1 LQVSGFEDQGS
12 GPIEKFEDRRLILS
26 FALAFLMLA
35 TTLPAK
41 NLATLFPFRAPIT
54 TEGPG
59 LSRLEVP
66 VGVIGPCRT
75 DLADLRILSLS
86 GREVPFLVD
95 SPDATGTVMELRH
108 RATPKIL
115 SAGRSRKALDS
126 RVTRFREDYVLDV
139 PSVPDDVAAWDLVVT
154 VARPEFV
161 SRVTIR
167 SIDGRGKSV
176 TLLQDGS
183 FFRLPDAGAEKSRFT
198 VPDRKISRL
207 ELTLEGLDQ
216 GYLDPRFTLEARR
229 LLPVSE
235 KNGVALEIVEVR
247 QLPLATEMVVKR
259 PRGLVP
265 RRLLLSTS
273 TGTFHRKI
281 TVWDEGPGADPEVLG
296 SSAVLRIDAIAAIEN
311 LEIPLRPA
319 RGDRL
324 RVIVNNEDSPPLDGL
339 GLEALVPQPVLI
351 FSLPQG
357 ETHATLVFGGGRAHR
372 PRYDLFAL
380 EGRGDLPAAGE
391 SADRALALLDPTRAS
406 TATLGPV
413 ESNPL
418 YDADPALK
426 FAMHPGAPIDPR
438 LYSHRRRID
447 VQPSTEG
454 LASIEIN
461 TSDLAVMRPDMADL
475 RIIDS
480 EARQWAYLR
489 QDRSRTIDIE
499 LRQTDHRVNDQ
510 WSHYSLEVPNPPMTV
525 ARLLIQ
531 TEAPYFDRD
540 FRLQVTLEDGKKRD
554 LIHDRF
560 FRRLGDP
567 RPVRIDFSRTRVVGL
582 ELIVNDGDD
591 APLTLNS
598 VSARIPAPNLYLAA
612 EPGTYEVLMGF
623 PEAKP
628 PHYELEKIRST
639 ILAVPAATVTSGA
652 LENNPLYSAARRL
665 SGAANLQKIL
675 LWAVLGFAVII
686 LVLMTLRMARQEQ

>member
-1 LQVSGFEDQGS
+1 MTKPDLRTCQSRV
-12 GPIEKFEDRRLILS
+12 IMNI
-26 FALAFLMLA
+26 ALVCLLLA
-35 TTLPAK
+35 TNLPAE

-54 TEGPG
+54 TEDPG

-66 VGVIGPCRT
+66 AEVIGPCRS

-86 GREVPFLVD
+86 GQEVPYLVD
-95 SPDATGTVMELRH
+95 SPDVTGTVVELRH
-108 RATPKIL
+108 RATPEVI
-115 SAGRSRKALDS
+115 SAKRSRKAVDQ
-126 RVTRFREDYVLDV
+126 RVTSFREDYVLDMPPV
-139 PSVPDDVAAWDLVVT
+139 PEDVATWDLVVT
-154 VARPEFV
+154 VARKEFV
-161 SRVTIR
+161 SRVTIT
-167 SIDGRGKSV
+167 STDGQGRRT

-198 VPDRKISRL
+198 IPDRTISRL
-207 ELTLEGLDQ
+207 ELALEGLDQ

-229 LLPVSE
+229 ILPVSE
-235 KNGVALEIVEVR
+235 KNGVSLEIVDIR
-247 QLPLATEMVVKR
+247 QLPRSTELVVRR

-265 RRLLLSTS
+265 RRLLLTTA
-273 TGTFHRKI
+273 TGTFHRKV
-281 TVWDEGPGADPEVLG
+281 TVWDEGPGADPEALG
-296 SSAVLRIDAIAAIEN
+296 ASAVLRIDAIAPIES

-324 RVIVNNEDSPPLDGL
+324 RVVIDNQDSPPLEAPAL
-339 GLEALVPQPVLI
+339 AALVPQPVLI

-357 ETHATLVFGGGRAHR
+357 ETKGTLVFGGGRAHR
-372 PRYDLFAL
+372 PQYDLFAL
-380 EGRGDLPAAGE
+380 EGRPDLPAAGE
-391 SADRALALLDPTRAS
+391 SADRTLALLDPARAS

-418 YDADPALK
+418 YDATPALK

-447 VQPSTEG
+447 VRPSPEG
-454 LASIEIN
+454 LARIEID
-461 TSDLAVMRPDMADL
+461 TRDLAIMRPDMADL

-489 QDRSRTIDIE
+489 QDRSRTVDIV
-499 LRQTDHRVNDQ
+499 LRQKGHLVEDHE
-510 WSHYSLEVPNPPMTV
+510 SHYSLEIPDPPMTV
-525 ARLLIQ
+525 GRLRIQ

-540 FRLQVTLEDGKKRD
+540 FRLQVTLENGKKQD
-554 LIHDRF
+554 LIQGRF

-567 RPVRIDFSRTRVVGL
+567 RPLRIDFSRIRVVGL

-598 VSARIPAPNLYLAA
+598 VSARIPTPNLYLAA
-612 EPGTYEVLMGF
+612 KPGTYEVLMGF

-639 ILAVPAATVTSGA
+639 VLAVPAAAVTSGA
-652 LENNPLYSAARRL
+652 LEDNPLFSAARRF
-665 SGAANLQKIL
+665 SGAANMQKIL

-686 LVLMTLRMARQEQ
+686 LVLMTLRTARQEQ